1 MSEMMTDKEKV
12 LLKLLKWLKEYE
24 TMTYGSDLPIDTVR
38 DKIEFLRNEK

>member
-1 MSEMMTDKEKV
+1 MTDKEKV

-24 TMTYGSDLPIDTVR
+24 IKTYGADLTIDMVR